1 MTRTHTNRSPR
12 GPNMQGIPIR
22 TETGRRVKAALV
34 SHMGEPAPVD
44 YGAVEARIAAW
55 LAV

>member
-1 MTRTHTNRSPR
+1 
-12 GPNMQGIPIR
+12 MQGIPIR